1 MNNLANGHDTF
12 LAHNCPA
19 AKLWRV
25 VHVDEAFARRY
36 RAKAFPVREN
46 RIRGA
51 LEHYV
56 EIDAADPC
64 VRPIRELTQRILAQK

>member
-1 MNNLANGHDTF
+1 M
-12 LAHNCPA
+12 
-19 AKLWRV
+19 

-36 RAKAFPVREN
+36 RAKAFPVREK